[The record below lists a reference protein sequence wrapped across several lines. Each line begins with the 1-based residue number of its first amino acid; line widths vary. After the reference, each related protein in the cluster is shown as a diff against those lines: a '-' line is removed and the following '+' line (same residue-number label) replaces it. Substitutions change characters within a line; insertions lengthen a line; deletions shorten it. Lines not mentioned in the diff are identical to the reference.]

1 MHLALT
7 ARDSLKVTNDK
18 SGARKALLATK
29 LQPNKKRNSSVSTS
43 VFSKL
48 RLLVVLHAREGER
61 EREREAT

>member
-18 SGARKALLATK
+18 SGDRKALLATK

-61 EREREAT
+61 EAT